1 MNRKEAHFWFGHA
14 KTIYCQNLYSVS
26 PTTNN
31 NSSNDN
37 NCSVLIR
44 QLCISTPVTVI
55 IHFEINPIIFILL
68 ISKQRCQ
75 GLDDFTASHS

>member
-1 MNRKEAHFWFGHA
+1 MNKKEAHFWFGHA

-31 NSSNDN
+31 NNNNINYN
-37 NCSVLIR
+37 NCSVLVR
-44 QLCISTPVTVI
+44 QLYISTPVTVI
-55 IHFEINPIIFILL
+55 IHFEIDPIIFVLL

-75 GLDDFTASHS
+75 GVG